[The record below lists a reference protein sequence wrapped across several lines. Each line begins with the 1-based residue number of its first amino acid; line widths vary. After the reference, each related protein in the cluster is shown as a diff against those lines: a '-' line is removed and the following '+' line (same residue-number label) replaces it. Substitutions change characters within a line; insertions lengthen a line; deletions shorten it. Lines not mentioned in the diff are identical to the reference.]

1 MKKYT
6 IHNEQSS
13 PSDEAITK
21 QKDFGKLLG
30 NYEKVT
36 KRPKKPIYKDPKY
49 LLFIV
54 LLLVLAFVVFE
65 VFDEEEKKDINTY
78 ESIDTHLTL
87 PFDTNKVIEMMDIKL
102 YKGSDNLP
110 DSLVTI
116 KAKNHMFACGGCPD
130 WSLYN
135 SENKSENKQ
144 FFYIQPA
151 NKNIDLDDDRL
162 LYGNII
168 EFKGKFICDTCLP
181 NTDIFMRPDP
191 PKWKV
196 FEYHAYKAIGDV
208 SVYGPNVIDRENGN
222 PDDDFRTSN
231 IITIKQLTK

>member
-65 VFDEEEKKDINTY
+65 VFDEEKKVESPLNENT
-78 ESIDTHLTL
+78 
-87 PFDTNKVIEMMDIKL
+87 IE
-102 YKGSDNLP
+102 
-110 DSLVTI
+110 
-116 KAKNHMFACGGCPD
+116 
-130 WSLYN
+130 
-135 SENKSENKQ
+135 
-144 FFYIQPA
+144 
-151 NKNIDLDDDRL
+151 
-162 LYGNII
+162 
-168 EFKGKFICDTCLP
+168 
-181 NTDIFMRPDP
+181 
-191 PKWKV
+191 
-196 FEYHAYKAIGDV
+196 
-208 SVYGPNVIDRENGN
+208 N
-222 PDDDFRTSN
+222 PSQ
-231 IITIKQLTK
+231 QLTK